1 MIILSHSSK
10 LSLPN
15 SVRSY
20 IDSSAYEYNDVDA
33 WTKLAH
39 IAYLV
44 KRGVDLLPEF
54 TEDIK
59 THMEHPAYGY
69 YKDTAKRS
77 IANYIE
83 MLRSDNKLSISCL
96 ILATDKMKF
105 SQLFQLLTEEIL
117 YRYWE
122 RELGDNKV
130 ECIFDKVHYNY
141 DEILNRYK
149 EVPNSKKQI
158 IKYLCTSK
166 ETLRNIDVTQAS
178 LRNKN
183 GWNQLIPKLSGDTV
197 WSDKKEDE
205 LIYPGDAT
213 FIHSFNEKS
222 EQKYK
227 YVVGVPPMPYSG
239 NILEAKVVI
248 LTLNPG
254 YKEKINK
261 DLCQKKPEDER
272 KLLLHQMRCA
282 LTFGGIGIYDASNNE
297 CSRDQG
303 EKYWEKAF
311 RRLAMDAYSS
321 PSTEE
326 DHPIYQDMAYFQL
339 IGYHSV
345 KFKNSVGIRHLPSVI
360 FTTLLV
366 KYLITNTKKTFLVL
380 RSESLWKEIMGE
392 VLWEKLE
399 NEGRLITKGHK
410 GMSQAITPGNIK
422 KDNGYYKLVN
432 ILKS

>member
-83 MLRSDNKLSISCL
+83 MLRSDNKLSISYL

-122 RELGDNKV
+122 RELGYNKV

-166 ETLRNIDVTQAS
+166 ETLRNIDVTEAS
-178 LRNKN
+178 LKNKN
-183 GWNQLIPKLSGDTV
+183 GWSQLTPKLYGDTV

-254 YKEKINK
+254 YKEEINK
-261 DLCQKKPEDER
+261 NLCQKKPKTR
-272 KLLLHQMRCA
+272 KNDFFTRCVV
-282 LTFGGIGIYDASNNE
+282 
-297 CSRDQG
+297 
-303 EKYWEKAF
+303 
-311 RRLAMDAYSS
+311 
-321 PSTEE
+321 
-326 DHPIYQDMAYFQL
+326 H
-339 IGYHSV
+339 
-345 KFKNSVGIRHLPSVI
+345 
-360 FTTLLV
+360 
-366 KYLITNTKKTFLVL
+366 
-380 RSESLWKEIMGE
+380 
-392 VLWEKLE
+392 
-399 NEGRLITKGHK
+399 
-410 GMSQAITPGNIK
+410 
-422 KDNGYYKLVN
+422 
-432 ILKS
+432 